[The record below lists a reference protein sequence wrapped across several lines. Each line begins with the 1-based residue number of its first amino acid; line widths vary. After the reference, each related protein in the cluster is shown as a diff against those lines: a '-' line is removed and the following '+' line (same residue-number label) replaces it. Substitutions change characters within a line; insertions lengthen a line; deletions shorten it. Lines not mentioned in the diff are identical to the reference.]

1 MAFSYLLRRASAFVL
16 PLAIR
21 SVGSQRTFHSA
32 ISAVLSVE
40 KRNLRY
46 EARRHVFLPFFRFS
60 TSTGPKPSTDENLIR
75 VLESEIDCAEQPND
89 VEDIPNGF
97 SFEIQDNPGARTIL
111 LKKNYQDET
120 IKIEVDEPS
129 IPDEDV
135 QEDDDDDQDKNV
147 EDTDNPASLP
157 LIVSITKGK
166 GQIVE
171 FGITAYPDEITID
184 TLSIK
189 DSESSEDKLA
199 YGPDFCDLPENLQK
213 DFHEYLDSIGI
224 KPSMMNFLFEYM
236 RNKDKKEYLIWLK
249 NLKSFMER

>member
-1 MAFSYLLRRASAFVL
+1 MLLPTYSFAELFTSYTSCEILLIPV
-16 PLAIR
+16 
-21 SVGSQRTFHSA
+21 TFEWCSLNMSLF
-32 ISAVLSVE
+32 IQ
-40 KRNLRY
+40 
-46 EARRHVFLPFFRFS
+46 
-60 TSTGPKPSTDENLIR
+60 
-75 VLESEIDCAEQPND
+75 VLEMTFTEATNIMSIFYDDPKQ

-199 YGPDFCDLPENLQK
+199 YGPDF
-213 DFHEYLDSIGI
+213 
-224 KPSMMNFLFEYM
+224 
-236 RNKDKKEYLIWLK
+236 W
-249 NLKSFMER
+249 